1 MAFDY
6 RRYTMSSKIH
16 KQILDVVDNV
26 VLIGGVVGCGK
37 TTDAIINVSD
47 WCAKVCPMDDDGEPL
62 EANVL
67 VVRQDQ
73 SKIKSSFLKD
83 LKRIFGAAT
92 DDIIKMDYPI
102 VIDKLPWTTVVDGK
116 QTTVLITW
124 TLMGVANE
132 AEIDEK
138 MRAMN
143 MTALVI
149 DEAQTYPNQNI
160 VSAGANRTGRSPNLK
175 TDKFGEVVMDGSG
188 YMSQKLTV
196 VLYNPPPEG
205 HWIHKAKL
213 NKDGKSC
220 PPSWKF
226 VNYPSPIIPITD
238 PDGAW
243 VDFEPNE
250 DPDADFVKINAQG
263 AKWWINQARDLLAT
277 GDLREISVDLM
288 GNFGST
294 FQGKAVFPSFKD
306 EIHVLK
312 SKVRLD
318 PSRLTFIGYDH
329 SGTNNGAVI
338 AQRSPTMGLIVMGDI
353 FAPDTTS
360 DEFIELYLFPKLLD
374 LGISDK
380 SRMLFILDPKDPK
393 QNTRNSTVREILHR
407 SFGIPRAN
415 IRYPLDV
422 PPLKRRECLQKNLM
436 GLGENQLR
444 ISPDCDILIE
454 AMRGKYAFEKIR
466 NTDRWKNEP
475 DAEKLRPW
483 SDVVDGLLY
492 IATYTQL
499 GQHVNKNQNATPPPR
514 QRHGVV

>member
-26 VLIGGVVGCGK
+26 ILIGGVVGCGK
-37 TTDAIINVSD
+37 TTDAIINISD
-47 WCAKVCPMDDDGEPL
+47 WCAKVCPMDDGKPL

-83 LKRIFGAAT
+83 LKRIFGSAT

-102 VIDKLPWTTVVDGK
+102 VIDKLPWNTVIDGK
-116 QTTVLITW
+116 PTTVLITW

-132 AEIDEK
+132 VEIDEK

-149 DEAQTYPNQNI
+149 DEAQTYPNQHI
-160 VSAGANRTGRSPNLK
+160 VSAGSNRTGRSPNLK
-175 TDKFGEVVMDGSG
+175 TDMNGDVVLDGSG

-205 HWIHKAKL
+205 HWIHKAKI

-226 VNYPSPIIPITD
+226 INYPSPIIPITD
-238 PDGAW
+238 PDGNW
-243 VDFEPNE
+243 IDFEANE
-250 DPDADFVKINAQG
+250 EPDADFVKINAQG
-263 AKWWINQARDLLAT
+263 AKWWINQARDLLAI
-277 GDLREISVDLM
+277 GDLRKISVDLM

-294 FQGKAVFPSFKD
+294 FHGKAVFPSFKD
-306 EIHVLK
+306 EIHILK
-312 SKVRLD
+312 QKVRPD
-318 PSRLTFIGYDH
+318 VNRLTFIGYDH

-338 AQRSPTMGLIVMGDI
+338 AQRSPTMGLVAMGDV

-360 DEFIELYLFPKLLD
+360 DDFIELYLFPKLLEM
-374 LGISDK
+374 GITDK
-380 SRMLFILDPKDPK
+380 NKMLFILDPKDPK
-393 QNTRNSTVREILHR
+393 QNVKNSTIRDILHKR
-407 SFGIPRAN
+407 FGVPRAN
-415 IRYPLDV
+415 IRYPMDV
-422 PPLKRRECLQKNLM
+422 LPIRRREAFQKNLVGM
-436 GLGENQLR
+436 DENQFR
-444 ISPDCDILIE
+444 VSPDCDILIE
-454 AMRGKYAFEKIR
+454 ALRGKYCFEKIR
-466 NTDRWKNEP
+466 NTERWKNEP

-483 SDVVDGLLY
+483 SDVVDSLLQ
-492 IATYTQL
+492 IATYIQL
-499 GQHVNKNQNATPPPR
+499 GQHVNKSQVAAPPPR
-514 QRHGVV
+514 ARYGVV